1 MFATP
6 AVAGDRLFI
15 GSCAGKF
22 YAVDRQSGRVLW
34 THEVAAEKGHA
45 NFHGDSIF
53 AGESIVTDTDGV
65 SPDAGYIWAFDRNTG
80 DLRWNFHVP
89 EGATTDLVQLGG
101 AIFAGSSTGRLI
113 SIDAAN
119 GKLRWELPPTREA
132 LFYTQAP
139 IVDDSRI
146 LFSDPAGG
154 IVAVNAAS
162 GAVVWQRAISSQTPL
177 LIALAGR
184 DLYAASQSTH
194 EIYRVD
200 AEGGVLKSTFAL
212 PAAPRWRL
220 AATDSCVLTTLE
232 DNSLLC
238 LDRDLESV
246 RWRQTL
252 PAEISTKQPFTRADA
267 VLVGTATGVLSAF
280 RLADGKAEWSYTL
293 GGRIVS
299 VASSESVL
307 YVGTR
312 QGVVSA
318 IRPEED

>member
-1 MFATP
+1 VFATP

-34 THEVAAEKGHA
+34 AHEVAAERGHA

-53 AGESIVTDTDGV
+53 AGESIVTDTDGANSDV
-65 SPDAGYIWAFDRNTG
+65 GYIWAFDQNTG
-80 DLRWNFHVP
+80 ELRWNFHVP
-89 EGATTDLVQLGG
+89 EGATTDIVRLGG
-101 AIFAGSSTGRLI
+101 AIFVGSATGRLI
-113 SIDAAN
+113 SIGAAH
-119 GKLRWELPPTREA
+119 GELRWALPPAREVT
-132 LFYTQAP
+132 FYTQAP

-146 LFSDPAGG
+146 LFPDPAGG

-162 GAVVWQRAISSQTPL
+162 GAVVWRRAISSQTPL

-184 DLYAASQSTH
+184 DLYAASQSSH
-194 EIYRVD
+194 EIYRFD
-200 AEGGVLKSTFAL
+200 AEGGVLKSRFAL
-212 PAAPRWRL
+212 PATPMWRL

-232 DNSLLC
+232 NNSLLC
-238 LDRDLESV
+238 LDRDLKSV

-252 PAEISTKQPFTRADA
+252 PGKISTKQPFTRADT
-267 VLVGTATGVLSAF
+267 VLVGTAAGVLSAF
-280 RLADGKAEWSYTL
+280 RLADGKVKWSYTL

-299 VASSESVL
+299 VASSGSVL
-307 YVGTR
+307 YVGTV

-318 IRPEED
+318 IRPEEH